1 MKRLRTSGNRRIKPK
16 QTLAQR
22 WQATRLWWQG
32 RKEAFWTGLSRRQEQ
47 ATADHQAD
55 PDEEV
60 VLSGTSWSRRLLWFS
75 AVGSALLVLAVV
87 LSMNDFLARERKGVV
102 SRVIVVGNVRVPV
115 AEVQSA
121 GHSVYGQ
128 ALMTLDRVAAAEAV
142 EQIPWIRQATV
153 EPQLPDAVVIRVR
166 EYEPYALQ
174 LSDGKLY
181 IVDKEGYVF
190 KEASADEAF
199 DLPILTGM
207 KVELSRQAHVQDAQ
221 PVGEEAVAATKKRVE
236 TAEARKKRQE
246 AELQRTA
253 QRQRLLDLLTLLQ
266 AHALSPLAERFPL
279 SEVHW
284 DPVLGTTLV
293 SAKDGAEV
301 RLGRQQERDLAA
313 AFAAV
318 LRLLDEVEA
327 RGEWLQYA
335 LLDDDVRADRAVV
348 MAGPKERGRPA
359 APGAEPTPQVAP
371 EAEGT
376 PPAGATP
383 DSAEPATPSE
393 PDKQPEPAK
402 QPQAAKQVGAA
413 KQPVVARP
421 ASPVKP
427 AGLLKGPVPN
437 RQATAG
443 KPKAAAQSK
452 AAAKPMVA
460 AKPVAPAS
468 PKISAKPVKPH
479 TD

>member
-1 MKRLRTSGNRRIKPK
+1 MKRLRSSGNRRIKQK

-32 RKEAFWTGLSRRQEQ
+32 RKEAFWTGLTRRHEQ
-47 ATADHQAD
+47 ATANQETD
-55 PDEEV
+55 PNEEV
-60 VLSGTSWSRRLLWFS
+60 VVPGSSWSRRLLWFS

-102 SRVIVVGNVRVPV
+102 SRVIVMGNVRVPV
-115 AEVQSA
+115 VEVQSA

-142 EQIPWIRQATV
+142 ERIPWIRQATV

-207 KVELSRQAHVQDAQ
+207 KVELSRQAHVQDLQ

-253 QRQRLLDLLTLLQ
+253 QRQRLLDLLKLLQ

-376 PPAGATP
+376 PPAGAAP
-383 DSAEPATPSE
+383 DSA
-393 PDKQPEPAK
+393 DL
-402 QPQAAKQVGAA
+402 A
-413 KQPVVARP
+413 KQPVPTKQAELAKPV
-421 ASPVKP
+421 SPGKP
-427 AGLLKGPVPN
+427 AGPLKASAPN
-437 RQATAG
+437 KPAVTA
-443 KPKAAAQSK
+443 KPK
-452 AAAKPMVA
+452 VA
-460 AKPVAPAS
+460 AKPVAPANA
-468 PKISAKPVKPH
+468 KTSAKPVKPH